1 MIPSMEHGGISSPVY
16 MQIADHLLDQ
26 IEEGQLRPGDRLPT
40 ERELSK
46 IHNVNRLTVR
56 RAFQSLESK
65 GLINRLQGSG
75 TYVAEPKI
83 ERQASFLIS
92 FTRGMLRRGY
102 EPGAKII
109 RFERIAVEDQ
119 VGKQLKLAESAPVYN
134 IHRLRTLN
142 QEPVLLERL
151 NIPVSRFPDLE
162 RYDLSKRSLYEVME
176 VEYSVSVVHA
186 RQSLEPVV
194 AFDYEAELL
203 EIESGTP
210 LMLEKRLAFDQDG
223 QPLEY
228 GRDLYRGDRFLF
240 VTDIAPLE
248 F

>member
-46 IHNVNRLTVR
+46 IHN
-56 RAFQSLESK
+56 

-109 RFERIAVEDQ
+109 RFERKAVEDQ

-223 QPLEY
+223 QPVEY

>member
-1 MIPSMEHGGISSPVY
+1 MDHDGSSPPVY

-26 IEEGQLRPGDRLPT
+26 IESGNLRPGDRLPT

-46 IHNVNRLTVR
+46 GLNVNRMTVR
-56 RAFQSLESK
+56 RAFKSLESK

-92 FTRGMLRRGY
+92 FTRGIQRRGY
-102 EPGAKII
+102 VPGAKII
-109 RFERIAVEDQ
+109 RFERRAVKDPI
-119 VGKQLKLAESAPVYN
+119 GKELKLTDSAPVYH
-134 IHRLRTLN
+134 IHRLRLLN

-151 NIPVSRFPDLE
+151 RIPVYRFPDLE

-176 VEYSVSVVHA
+176 KEYGISVVHA

-194 AFDYEAELL
+194 AVEYEAELL
-203 EIESGTP
+203 KVEPGTP
-210 LMLEKRLAFDQDG
+210 LMLEKRLAFEQDG
-223 QPLEY
+223 QPVEY
-228 GRDLYRGDRFLF
+228 GRDLYRGDRFSF

>member
-1 MIPSMEHGGISSPVY
+1 MDHDGISPPVY
-16 MQIADHLLDQ
+16 MQISDRLLDQ
-26 IEEGQLRPGDRLPT
+26 IESGKLRPGDRLPT

-46 IHNVNRLTVR
+46 RLNVNRMTVR
-56 RAFQSLESK
+56 RAFQLLEFK

-92 FTRGMLRRGY
+92 FTKGMQRRGY
-102 EPGAKII
+102 VPGTKII
-109 RFERIAVEDQ
+109 RFERRAVEDPI
-119 VGKQLKLAESAPVYN
+119 GEELKLADSAPVYN
-134 IHRLRTLN
+134 IHRLRLLN

-151 NIPVSRFPDLE
+151 SIPVYRFPNLE

-176 VEYSVSVVHA
+176 KEYSISVVHA
-186 RQSLEPVV
+186 RQSLEPVL
-194 AFDYEAELL
+194 AFEYEAELL
-203 EIESGTP
+203 EVGPGTP
-210 LMLEKRLAFDQDG
+210 IMLEKRLSFEQDG
-223 QPLEY
+223 QPVEY

-240 VTDIAPLE
+240 VTNIAPLE

>member
-1 MIPSMEHGGISSPVY
+1 MDHDGISPPVY

-26 IEEGQLRPGDRLPT
+26 IESGKLRPGDRLPT

-46 IHNVNRLTVR
+46 RLDVNRMTVR
-56 RAFQSLESK
+56 RAFQSLEFK

-75 TYVAEPKI
+75 TYVAETKI
-83 ERQASFLIS
+83 ERQTSFLIS
-92 FTRGMLRRGY
+92 FTKGMQRRGY
-102 EPGAKII
+102 VPGAKII
-109 RFERIAVEDQ
+109 RFERRAVEDPI
-119 VGKQLKLAESAPVYN
+119 GKELKLIDSTPVYR
-134 IHRLRTLN
+134 IHRLRFLN

-151 NIPVSRFPDLE
+151 SIPVCRFPDLE

-176 VEYSVSVVHA
+176 KEYSISVVHA
-186 RQSLEPVV
+186 RQSLEPVL
-194 AFDYEAELL
+194 AFEYEAELL
-203 EIESGTP
+203 EVGPGTP
-210 LMLEKRLAFDQDG
+210 LMLEKRLAFEQDG
-223 QPLEY
+223 QPVEY

>member
-1 MIPSMEHGGISSPVY
+1 MIPRMDHDGISPPVY
-16 MQIADHLLDQ
+16 KQIADHLLDQ
-26 IEEGQLRPGDRLPT
+26 IELGKLRPGDRLPT

-46 IHNVNRLTVR
+46 RLNVNRMTVR

-65 GLINRLQGSG
+65 GLINRIQGSG

-83 ERQASFLIS
+83 ERQVSFLIS
-92 FTRGMLRRGY
+92 FTRGMQRRGY
-102 EPGAKII
+102 VPGAKII
-109 RFERIAVEDQ
+109 RFERRAVEDPI
-119 VGKQLKLAESAPVYN
+119 GKELKLADSAPAYH

-151 NIPVSRFPDLE
+151 IIPIFRFPDLE
-162 RYDLSKRSLYEVME
+162 RYDLSIRSLYEVME
-176 VEYSVSVVHA
+176 KEYSISVVHA
-186 RQSLEPVV
+186 RQSLEPVL

-203 EIESGTP
+203 EVEPGTP
-210 LMLEKRLAFDQDG
+210 LMLEKRLAFEQDG
-223 QPLEY
+223 QPVEY
-228 GRDLYRGDRFLF
+228 GRDLYRGNRFLF